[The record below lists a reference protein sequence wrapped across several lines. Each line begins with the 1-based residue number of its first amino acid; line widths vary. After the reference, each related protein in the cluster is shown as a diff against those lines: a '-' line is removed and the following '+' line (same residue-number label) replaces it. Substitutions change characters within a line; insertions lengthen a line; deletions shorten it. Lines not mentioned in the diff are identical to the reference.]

1 LEYSDSYKGYIIQWE
16 NVAVFNFPGGL
27 IMDYD
32 QIKYFLAIANF
43 GGFSKAAEEVFVSQS
58 SLSKQIKALENELGT
73 ELFIRGHSTVE
84 LTEPGKDFLDFAEK
98 ANYLYDELLTNISKY
113 SFGKFSS
120 IRIGSIPIISTHG
133 LANLFAKF
141 QSCNEKINIALY
153 EKEQHAIMYMLNSN
167 QIDVAIVRTD
177 QLAMDKYDALSCC
190 RDELV
195 IVCRDKNP
203 VSKKATAR
211 LQDLQYEKIVLL
223 DSKSSLYHLC
233 ISEFTKCGLSP
244 KIILTTTRHQ
254 VLLEMISEDLG
265 ISLLPRKLVDL
276 KNYPQLRIVELQ
288 DMIYSN
294 ISLIKTKEAKITTT
308 VKRFWDFVGKNLSP
322 SS

>member
-1 LEYSDSYKGYIIQWE
+1 MDS
-16 NVAVFNFPGGL
+16 
-27 IMDYD
+27 D
-32 QIKYFLAIANF
+32 QIKYFLAIVHL

-58 SLSKQIKALENELGT
+58 SLSKQIKSLENEIGT
-73 ELFIRGHSTVE
+73 ELFDRGHSTVE

-98 ANYLYDELLTNISKY
+98 SNYLYDELMTKISKY
-113 SFGKFSS
+113 SFAKFAS
-120 IRIGSIPIISTHG
+120 IRIGSIPILSTYG

-141 QSCNEKINIALY
+141 QSHNEKINIELY
-153 EKEQHAIMYMLNSN
+153 EKEQHSIMCMLNSN
-167 QIDVAIVRTD
+167 QIDLAIIRTD
-177 QLAMDKYDALSCC
+177 QLAMDKYDSLFCF

-203 VSKKATAR
+203 MSIKMTAKLR
-211 LQDLQYEKIVLL
+211 DLQHEKIILL

-233 ISEFTKCGLSP
+233 INEFTKCGHTP

-265 ISLLPRKLVDL
+265 ITILPRKLVDL
-276 KNYPQLRIVELQ
+276 KSYPHLRIVELQ

-294 ISLIKTKEAKITTT
+294 ISLIKTKEAKFTNN
-308 VKRFWDFVGKNLSP
+308 VKKFWDFMDKNLHEKK
-322 SS
+322 